1 MGGDGKSKLKDC
13 KHGRNL
19 GSGAEVQIHEH
30 EDIWKRVK
38 GQHKAS
44 KTNRYLAGWPR
55 AGRLRRGRCRV
66 HTKRGTPH
74 PGVRSWAGHNQN
86 GADHIERPLERA
98 GLHSSSVHP

>member
-1 MGGDGKSKLKDC
+1 MAGNGKSNLKKC

-19 GSGAEVQIHEH
+19 GSGAEVHENT
-30 EDIWKRVK
+30 WKQVE

-44 KTNRYLAGWPR
+44 KTNQYLVGAPR
-55 AGRLRRGRCRV
+55 AGRLRRGCCRV
-66 HTKRGTPH
+66 HTKQGIPH
-74 PGVRSWAGHNQN
+74 PGVRSWAGHSQN